1 MGNAANEIAF
11 ANRIDRIEKQARR
24 TVQARKP
31 RRTRSL
37 GSSLITPLMLC
48 FFMAGGTVYA
58 WEAMDRPTETP
69 LDMAGILSSK
79 VKMLSY

>member
-1 MGNAANEIAF
+1 
-11 ANRIDRIEKQARR
+11 
-24 TVQARKP
+24 
-31 RRTRSL
+31 
-37 GSSLITPLMLC
+37 
-48 FFMAGGTVYA
+48 MAGGTVYA